1 MFNPVANRQEE
12 MKDQPVHKAD
22 SPASL
27 LIIALVVFAAYYI
40 GAVLSFALRVPSTR
54 SSIIW
59 APNAVLLAALVATP
73 PRTWWI
79 WLIAALPAHL
89 LAQARDA
96 APILVLLCPFLA
108 NVAQAVL
115 AAVGLRHLTNAPH
128 RLESL
133 RDMAV

>member
-1 MFNPVANRQEE
+1 MASERMGMLKPIANQ
-12 MKDQPVHKAD
+12 KDGLTDGPIHKAE

-27 LIIALVVFAAYYI
+27 LIIALLVFAAYYI
-40 GAVLSFALRVPSTR
+40 GAALSFALRVPSTR

-79 WLIAALPAHL
+79 WLIAALPAHV

-96 APILVLLCPFLA
+96 APILHPSDRGHRL
-108 NVAQAVL
+108 VAQLFLKIILPRVL
-115 AAVGLRHLTNAPH
+115 T
-128 RLESL
+128 
-133 RDMAV
+133 